1 MRKNAGGVALT
12 ASKKYEETDNS
23 APSEKVNKDVSLDNE
38 AMSDVPADDQIP
50 AVGVRLGNVFSE
62 ISECVSAQAVFET
75 LQKNKGAHVSELMK
89 RLEPF
94 STSLPGTPMF
104 INHERKLLY
113 SMMGSPD
120 VACNSSEKQKSR
132 MLSIFGTNSPCD
144 RFNPELFD
152 LVRPINQMP
161 DETIENWNARRVAL
175 RNFAPQQ
182 SDETDTDWISRCTA
196 LRETFPGAFTS
207 IIGTNESA
215 EFLRKSE
222 RSKILRRYPA
232 LAARIADARFA
243 TMFKNIYQGEA
254 KPFGDVS
261 DYWYRVEFQVNIS
274 MTYSLNRY

>member
-1 MRKNAGGVALT
+1 
-12 ASKKYEETDNS
+12 
-23 APSEKVNKDVSLDNE
+23 
-38 AMSDVPADDQIP
+38 
-50 AVGVRLGNVFSE
+50 
-62 ISECVSAQAVFET
+62 
-75 LQKNKGAHVSELMK
+75 
-89 RLEPF
+89 
-94 STSLPGTPMF
+94 
-104 INHERKLLY
+104 
-113 SMMGSPD
+113 
-120 VACNSSEKQKSR
+120 

-207 IIGTNESA
+207 IIGTNESG
-215 EFLRKSE
+215 EFLSKSE

-261 DYWYRVEFQVNIS
+261 DYWYRVELQVNIC
-274 MTYSLNRY
+274 MTYSLNRYLKKKQ